1 MKQRQIQEERN
12 PQLHYCEKLKTR
24 KLCCSSN
31 GDDCGYCNGNGKN
44 GDCDSD
50 VGGGG
55 GGDVVDVDGD
65 EELLTDEDNDKQ
77 VDDYDRGSNDG
88 PKY

>member
-1 MKQRQIQEERN
+1 LKQRQIQEERN

-55 GGDVVDVDGD
+55 GDVVDVDGD